1 MDILG
6 IGPMELALILIIAL
20 IVLGPNDMVKA
31 GKIVGKFLRNIVTSP
46 TWRMVQQT
54 SRDLRYLPNKLMR
67 DAGLDEIKED
77 LPKPEQ
83 LGKDM
88 GLDEVNKELKE
99 VEDGIAEWTTPPP
112 TVKTPSTP
120 LKASTETPA
129 EPIEKQEI
137 QPPPAPSNE
146 KPSVASD
153 SDDERNQQAESQ
165 ENQAD
170 LQAAEIPQEI
180 EKE

>member
-67 DAGLDEIKED
+67 EAGLDEIKED

-112 TVKTPSTP
+112 TISTPSTP
-120 LKASTETPA
+120 LEAPSESPD
-129 EPIEKQEI
+129 EPIKTQET
-137 QPPPAPSNE
+137 QPPATKNE

-153 SDDERNQQAESQ
+153 SDGERNQQAESQ
-165 ENQAD
+165 KNQAD
-170 LQAAEIPQEI
+170 LQASEIPQEI